1 MLEKCNFESTISYG
15 EYNFFDIYDPFLTS
29 MPSQLFEG
37 IFQKKFFHVIQYPRN
52 SPQKNFHR
60 KIPWKNHI
68 KYAPL
73 MFSIDTTDN
82 IDSIKQNDDEVE
94 FSFYTMVYRW
104 VLYRSDKGF
113 PLLHSF

>member
-1 MLEKCNFESTISYG
+1 
-15 EYNFFDIYDPFLTS
+15 
-29 MPSQLFEG
+29 
-37 IFQKKFFHVIQYPRN
+37 
-52 SPQKNFHR
+52 
-60 KIPWKNHI
+60 
-68 KYAPL
+68 

-113 PLLHSF
+113 PLLYSF